1 MKSSMA
7 ILALDQGTTSSRAVV
22 FGRDGTMLG
31 MAQHEFQQHYPQPG
45 WVEHDPDEIWQTQLK
60 AGREAIARAGL
71 EAGQLA
77 AVGIANQR
85 ETTLL
90 WDSDSGAPL
99 GNAIV
104 WQCRRTAERCDQLR
118 KSGWDERIREKT
130 GLRLDPY
137 FSATK
142 LEWLL
147 SAHPEARTLLA
158 RGRLRAGTVDSF
170 LVWRLTGR
178 RSFVTDYS
186 NASRTMLFGLRSLDW
201 DEELLGVFGVPRE
214 ILPTPCLSS
223 AMLGVTDP
231 SWFGAAVPITG
242 LVGDQQATLFGQGC
256 LEPGDT
262 KNTYGT
268 GCFLLR
274 NVGTLPVASK
284 NGLLSTIAWGLSY
297 PADRQAA
304 VDGRPT
310 LPRDPAA
317 RGGLIQGEAVTY
329 ALEGSVFVA
338 GAAVQWLRDGLGVI
352 DKAADIGPL
361 AAQAADNAGLYFVPA
376 LTGLG
381 APYWDP
387 YARGLLVGITRGTT
401 RAHVAR
407 ATEEAICYQTRAVLD
422 AMKEDAGAGLSH
434 LRVDGGATGDDFL
447 LQLQADLLGI
457 TVERARV
464 RETTALGAAALAGLA
479 VGFWSRQE
487 VALLAGTDRTFT
499 PRLSDTERERLY
511 GEWRRAAERALG
523 WAG

>member
-1 MKSSMA
+1 MWGRKAGTMRPPKA

-22 FGRDGTMLG
+22 FGHDGTILG
-31 MAQHEFQQHYPQPG
+31 MAQHEFPQHYPQPG
-45 WVEHDPDEIWQTQLK
+45 WVEHDPDEIWQSQLK
-60 AGREAIARAGL
+60 AGREAIALAGL
-71 EAGQLA
+71 EAGHLA

-118 KSGWDERIREKT
+118 ESGWDPRIREKT
-130 GLRLDPY
+130 GLRVDPY

-147 SAHPEARTLLA
+147 ASRPEARTLLA

-170 LVWRLTGR
+170 LIWRLTGG

-201 DEELLGVFGVPRE
+201 DDELLGVFGVPRE

-223 AMLGVTDP
+223 TMLGVTDP
-231 SWFGAAVPITG
+231 RWLGAAIPITG
-242 LVGDQQATLFGQGC
+242 LAGDQQATLFGQGC
-256 LEPGDT
+256 LKPGDT

-268 GCFLLR
+268 GCFLLAT
-274 NVGTLPVASK
+274 VGDQPVASK
-284 NGLLSTIAWGLSY
+284 NGLLSTVAWGL
-297 PADRQAA
+297 ADRA
-304 VDGRPT
+304 DPT
-310 LPRDPAA
+310 
-317 RGGLIQGEAVTY
+317 RGAAVTY

-338 GAAVQWLRDGLGVI
+338 GAAVQWLRDGLGLI
-352 DKAADIGPL
+352 DQAADIGPL
-361 AAQAADNAGLYFVPA
+361 AAQAADNGGLYFVPA

-381 APYWDP
+381 APFWDP
-387 YARGLLVGITRGTT
+387 YARGLLVGISRGTT
-401 RAHVAR
+401 RAHLAR

-422 AMKEDAGAGLSH
+422 AMMEDGGAGVSR

-447 LQLQADLLGI
+447 LQLQADLLGV

-479 VGFWSRQE
+479 VGFWSRE
-487 VALLAGTDRTFT
+487 DVASLAGTDRTYT
-499 PRLSDTERERLY
+499 PRLRDIERERLY
-511 GEWRRAAERALG
+511 GEWKRAAQRALR
-523 WAG
+523 WAE